1 MRRILV
7 TGGAGFIGSNF
18 VKYMLNK
25 YNDCQIFVLDALTY
39 AGNKENISEHIWNDR
54 RFFFTHG
61 NVCDRKTIEEMVSQ
75 VDQVVH
81 FAAETHVDNSIYN
94 TDDFVDT
101 DVKGTQILLDAVRKH
116 STERFVHI
124 STSEVYGTALKEPMA
139 EDHPLNPRSPYAAA
153 KAAADRLVYSYY
165 CTFDLPVI
173 ILRPFNNYGPYQHVE
188 KLIPC
193 FITKTIQHN
202 WLNLHG
208 DGQSCRDWLYVLD
221 TCKAIDKA
229 LSKDLKLLK
238 GEVINLGT
246 GKAVKIIDITKKIL
260 KTFDK
265 PSSLIK
271 HVNDRPGQVQR
282 HLSSIKKAKEVL
294 GWQAETS
301 FEKGL
306 KMTIDWYVKNEQWW
320 QNLRLKHPEING
332 VC

>member
-25 YNDCQIFVLDALTY
+25 YEDCQVFVLDALTY

-54 RFFFTHG
+54 RFFFIHG
-61 NVCDRKTIEEMVSQ
+61 NVCDRKVVEELVSQ

-94 TDDFVDT
+94 TDDFIDS
-101 DVKGTQILLDAVRKH
+101 DVKGTQLLLDAVRKH
-116 STERFVHI
+116 STERFIHI

-153 KAAADRLVYSYY
+153 KAAADRLVYSYF
-165 CTFDLPVI
+165 CTFDLPVV

-202 WLNLHG
+202 WLTLHG
-208 DGQSCRDWLYVLD
+208 DGESSRDWLYVLD
-221 TCKAIDKA
+221 TCKAVDKA
-229 LSKDLKLLK
+229 LSKDLKKLK

-246 GKAVKIIDITKKIL
+246 SKEVKIIDITKKIL
-260 KTFDK
+260 KAFDK
-265 PSSLIK
+265 PASLIK
-271 HVNDRPGQVQR
+271 HMSDRQGQVER
-282 HLSSIKKAKEVL
+282 HLSSTKKAKELL

-320 QNLRLKHPEING
+320 QNLKLKHPELNG
-332 VC
+332 VN